1 MSRERLFL
9 DTAFIQ
15 ALLNS
20 YDEYHQQAKQLF
32 PRVRSAAEV
41 WLTEAILVEVGNA
54 LSRLNRNGAVQFIQ
68 QCYRTNNIR
77 VVSVDTALL
86 MRSLELYQ
94 ARPDKDWGL
103 TDCISFIVMQQQDL
117 ADAVTSDRHFLQ
129 AGFRILMTKD

>member
-41 WLTEAILVEVGNA
+41 LLTEAILVEVGNA
-54 LSRLNRNGAVQFIQ
+54 LSRFNRSGAVQFIQ
-68 QCYRTNNIR
+68 QCYRTDNIR
-77 VVSVDTALL
+77 VVSVDTGLL
-86 MRSLELYQ
+86 MGALDLYQ

-117 ADAVTSDRHFLQ
+117 VDAVTSDRHFLQ